1 MSAVVLCQY
10 FIQNESGKLK
20 GKKQIMN
27 AFVLTKKV
35 NSLKEVRVLDI
46 KASFPL
52 DHTQYHFRFQTK
64 MFNMKVW
71 VDTSKD
77 TVAVPNIDGF
87 VKIKLIKLPKGVAD
101 KKLHGPP
108 SLPIHVEQPV
118 FEKKQSKEA
127 PSPNKNYL
135 SPTKGKPIHHSNSQ
149 NNISDTSANINKYQ
163 NHKPL
168 SQQQDDDEDLIADN
182 NHIPAQNNHDEMDF
196 NIDTD
201 EIFNDHPV
209 PRKDEA
215 RQHDSANLLDDFET
229 LNMNNASQP
238 ANQPQEDFNLV
249 TGLDDLDFGAG
260 PKEEVKGTSQPQNII
275 QHVKDINDAEV
286 KQQEDW
292 QLAIKKHDHRIRNWK
307 GIHQMNSIKILL

>member
-1 MSAVVLCQY
+1 
-10 FIQNESGKLK
+10 
-20 GKKQIMN
+20 MN

-35 NSLKEVRVLDI
+35 NSLKEVRVSDI

-52 DHTQYHFRFQTK
+52 DHSQYHFRFQTK

-77 TVAVPNIDGF
+77 TVAVPNIDGLI
-87 VKIKLIKLPKGVAD
+87 KIKLIKLPKGVAD

-108 SLPIHVEQPV
+108 SVPTRVEQPV

-127 PSPNKNYL
+127 PSAHQSYL
-135 SPTKGKPIHHSNSQ
+135 SPSKGKPIHHSNSQ
-149 NNISDTSANINKYQ
+149 NNISDNPMNANKYQ

-168 SQQQDDDEDLIADN
+168 SEQLDNDEDLIGKN
-182 NHIPAQNNHDEMDF
+182 THHIPPQNNHDEMDF

-209 PRKDEA
+209 PKQEEA
-215 RQHDSANLLDDFET
+215 RQHDSSNLLDDFET
-229 LNMNNASQP
+229 LNMNNSSQP
-238 ANQPQEDFNLV
+238 VSHPQEDFNLV
-249 TGLDDLDFGAG
+249 TGLDDLDFSAG
-260 PKEEVKGTSQPQNII
+260 PKEEVKETVKPQNII
-275 QHVKDINDAEV
+275 QHVQDINNAEA

-292 QLAIKKHDHRIRNWK
+292 QIALKKHDHRIKIWK